1 MDCDYPWKISVLV
14 EPWVG
19 LEPLNCVLIVPMAI
33 PVLCHYLLVLMEAA
47 GADVLVAR
55 RVALCFD
62 CALLALYMRNR
73 DIVEAVDSAVWIDA
87 GVELEFGSL
96 DQKIF
101 VLVVTFL
108 VFLVCLVMRRNE
120 ATQGMATQLV
130 A

>member
-1 MDCDYPWKISVLV
+1 
-14 EPWVG
+14 VG

-108 VFLVCLVMRRNE
+108 VFLVCLVMRRNQ
-120 ATQGMATQLV
+120 ATQVMGTQLV

>member
-1 MDCDYPWKISVLV
+1 
-14 EPWVG
+14 
-19 LEPLNCVLIVPMAI
+19 MAI

-47 GADVLVAR
+47 AADVLVAR

-62 CALLALYMRNR
+62 CALLALYMRDQ

-101 VLVVTFL
+101 VLAVTFL
-108 VFLVCLVMRRNE
+108 VFPVCLVMRRNQ
-120 ATQGMATQLV
+120 ATQVMGTQLV